1 MDKFRHGSLPDC
13 PKRLRRGGSHWVT
26 RTSWRLRRWA
36 VTRPVSFAPG
46 FPIRSLRSRVRHPSC
61 GSAFVR
67 GCPTCVSH
75 RSHASFLSCY
85 SSGCLSADVPRSN
98 HTRVPFLFRPCL
110 SFRPFLVARRG
121 FFSFHYVPWIL
132 HHLPQCPR
140 WDCGKVWNCRTQ
152 PSKLVLSG
160 RRSNTLLVEAA
171 DSIRFS
177 STSTHHPGQKE
188 GKQGIEHRLQGWT
201 QGVRNRT
208 CDPMGRGRSEWVD
221 PGFLHE
227 NHHRYATPVGLEEW
241 LPIQRDRFVGSL
253 PEPIDGPSHETTP
266 EAEGTG
272 PGRQNEPIPIHAC
285 TGRNTIKDTID
296 AGRAMRGSGQPR
308 SASTGGK
315 DTIRGAEGLRRVSA
329 GKQGQNRNGD
339 NRYMLTSF
347 QSSNGGCE

>member
-1 MDKFRHGSLPDC
+1 
-13 PKRLRRGGSHWVT
+13 
-26 RTSWRLRRWA
+26 
-36 VTRPVSFAPG
+36 
-46 FPIRSLRSRVRHPSC
+46 
-61 GSAFVR
+61 
-67 GCPTCVSH
+67 
-75 RSHASFLSCY
+75 
-85 SSGCLSADVPRSN
+85 
-98 HTRVPFLFRPCL
+98 
-110 SFRPFLVARRG
+110 
-121 FFSFHYVPWIL
+121 
-132 HHLPQCPR
+132 
-140 WDCGKVWNCRTQ
+140 
-152 PSKLVLSG
+152 
-160 RRSNTLLVEAA
+160 
-171 DSIRFS
+171 
-177 STSTHHPGQKE
+177 
-188 GKQGIEHRLQGWT
+188 
-201 QGVRNRT
+201 
-208 CDPMGRGRSEWVD
+208 MGRGRSEWVD